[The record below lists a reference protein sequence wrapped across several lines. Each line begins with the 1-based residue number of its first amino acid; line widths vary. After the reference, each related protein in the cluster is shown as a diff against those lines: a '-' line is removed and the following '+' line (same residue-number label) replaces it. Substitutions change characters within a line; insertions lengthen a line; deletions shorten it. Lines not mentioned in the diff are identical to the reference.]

1 MMTLLKIANT
11 TVTLTSKLKLWAKK
25 SWAWIKVNG
34 HVVFIAALGILA
46 LVLGRKSVDL
56 SKVMDERK
64 KAYEEE
70 MNSLKASHEKE
81 LEDRDAAVRRYQSA
95 IKQVEDKYKSESKK
109 LDSDKKKRIKELI
122 QNNSENPE
130 EITKQIADLTGFTV
144 VDMD

>member
-11 TVTLTSKLKLWAKK
+11 TATLTSKLKLWAKK

-64 KAYEEE
+64 KAYEKE

-81 LEDRDAAVRRYQSA
+81 LQDRDVAVKRYQSA

-109 LDSDKKKRIKELI
+109 LDAGKKKRIKELI
-122 QNNSENPE
+122 QNNGEDPE
-130 EITKQIADLTGFTV
+130 EITRQIADLTGFTV

>member
-1 MMTLLKIANT
+1 MMTLLKITST
-11 TVTLTSKLKLWAKK
+11 TVTLASKLKLWAKK

-46 LVLGRKSVDL
+46 LVLGRKSVDM
-56 SKVMDERK
+56 SKVLDERK

-70 MNSLKASHEKE
+70 MNSLKASHDKE
-81 LEDRDAAVRRYQSA
+81 LHDRDEAVRRYQSA

-109 LDSDKKKRIKELI
+109 LDAGKKKRIKALI
-122 QNNSENPE
+122 QDNSENPE
-130 EITKQIADLTGFTV
+130 EITKQIADLTGFTI

>member
-11 TVTLTSKLKLWAKK
+11 TVTLTSKLKLWTKK

-70 MNSLKASHEKE
+70 VNSLKASHEKE
-81 LEDRDAAVRRYQSA
+81 LQDRDIAVKRYKSA

-109 LDSDKKKRIKELI
+109 LDAGKKKRIKELI
-122 QNNSENPE
+122 QNNGEDPE
-130 EITKQIADLTGFTV
+130 EITRQIADLTGFTI